1 MIRHYMKAIAIA
13 LALVTAQQAYAL
25 SLTPEQQRQ
34 LEALPDSQR
43 QQLMEQYRQAT
54 SSSAGSET
62 QQAEDQG
69 KQNERGKQP
78 GVIPLAEAQAQ
89 SSGQSRETGGGA
101 PDEQTVSGVQEGEKT
116 SGEDEKTAED
126 ILREEYKEWRQASS
140 LSGDDL
146 LPFGYEMFA
155 GQPTS
160 FVASGDA
167 PVPVGYRVGPGDE
180 VRILL
185 TGRENQDLTLTIDR
199 SGTIQLPK
207 IGPVSVHGKTLEE
220 LRSYIQGIVKEK
232 FIGVE
237 SFVSLGELRS
247 ISVFLTGES
256 RNPGVYSVSAFSTIS
271 QALSVSGG
279 IELSG
284 SLRNIQLIRDGKVVS
299 QFDLYDLMLAGDR
312 SADTQ
317 LKSGDVIFVPAIEDR
332 IAVTGAVVRPGV
344 YELEGPNSLQ
354 DILKLAGGLRAEA
367 DPGKIQVSRLRP
379 DSKRTLIDLEL
390 KNAGD
395 FNILQGDTIRIGK
408 IHDRLRG
415 AVEIRGSSPI
425 TGQYEWRQG
434 MRLSR
439 FLNNRNDHLDDDT
452 DLNFGL
458 IASRT
463 GENYDVTLRRFSPKD
478 VLANPGSQADP
489 ILKERDSILLFEEGE
504 SRLGLLEPI
513 IGSFREDL
521 GAEEL
526 PPLVS
531 IDGAVRYPGTYP
543 LLEDHTINDM
553 IHFAGGLARDGQSLI
568 SADLEFGLLIRR
580 QGDFGRQIN
589 PIPYRPVS
597 ALNQPHS
604 EDNLS
609 LQELDRILVFNRN
622 DSRSDLLQ
630 PVIEE
635 LREDLLPGQLAPII
649 SITGAVKYPGSY
661 PLLPG
666 TSVKK
671 LIGYAGGLTN
681 ASYALEAELIRQS
694 LTQQRAESELIK
706 LSLKTPKDQ
715 SLELAPTDRIHI
727 KRLPDLNLQQTV
739 TLQGEVNFPGSYTIR
754 RGETLS
760 QVVERAGGL
769 TDYAYAKGAV
779 FTRERLRE
787 QEQKRLDEAQRR
799 LRRDISTSRTDAPGE
814 ESTIEG
820 DEETVV
826 RVLEDIGEAQAV
838 GRLVIDLPE
847 LLAGETSR
855 DVRLQDGDTLT
866 IPEIS
871 QAVTVMGEVQFATS
885 HLHDPGLSIRD
896 YINRSGGLAF
906 QADES
911 RIYVIKADGSVTVPD
926 QSRWFG
932 SADPVEPGDTV
943 VVPLN
948 LSQLSSMELAKD
960 VSQIIYQVALGAAAV
975 QGLKD

>member
-1 MIRHYMKAIAIA
+1 VIRQYLKTIAIT
-13 LALVTAQQAYAL
+13 LALVTTQQAGAL

-34 LEALPDSQR
+34 LEALPESQR
-43 QQLMEQYRQAT
+43 QQLMEQYQQAQGNT
-54 SSSAGSET
+54 AGSEA
-62 QQAEDQG
+62 QESQG
-69 KQNERGKQP
+69 EGKEKEEGKQP
-78 GVIPLAEAQAQ
+78 GVTSLPEAQAQ
-89 SSGQSRETGGGA
+89 SDQPRQAGGESQNEPSDSR
-101 PDEQTVSGVQEGEKT
+101 PQEE
-116 SGEDEKTAED
+116 EKTAQD
-126 ILREEYKEWRQASS
+126 ILREEYKKWRQASS
-140 LSGDDL
+140 LASDEV

-155 GQPTS
+155 GEPTS

-199 SGTIQLPK
+199 SGAIQLPK
-207 IGPVSVHGKTLEE
+207 IGPVNVHGKTLEE

-256 RNPGVYSVSAFSTIS
+256 RNPGVYAVSAFSTIS

-279 IELSG
+279 LDISG
-284 SLRNIQLIRDGKVVS
+284 SLRKIQLIRDGEVIS
-299 QFDLYDLMLAGDR
+299 RFDLYDLMLAGDR

-317 LKSGDVIFVPAIEDR
+317 LKSGDVIFIPAMEER
-332 IAVTGAVVRPGV
+332 IAVTGAVVRPAI
-344 YELEGPNSLQ
+344 YELKDENTLQ
-354 DILKLAGGLRAEA
+354 DVLKLAGGLRAEA
-367 DPGKIQVSRLRP
+367 DPGKLQVSRLRP
-379 DSKRTLIDLEL
+379 DSKRTLIDLKL
-390 KNAGD
+390 SNAREFTLLPGD
-395 FNILQGDTIRIGK
+395 ALRVGK
-408 IHDRLRG
+408 IQDRLRG

-425 TGQYEWRQG
+425 SGQYEWRQG

-439 FLNNRNDHLDDDT
+439 FLKNRDDHLNDGT

-478 VLANPGSQADP
+478 VLNNPGSESDP
-489 ILKERDSILLFEEGE
+489 VLKERDSILLFEEGE

-513 IGSFREDL
+513 IGSFRQNL
-521 GAEEL
+521 TAEEL
-526 PPLVS
+526 PSLVS
-531 IDGAVRYPGTYP
+531 IAGAVRHPGTYP
-543 LLEDHTINDM
+543 LLENHTINDM
-553 IHFAGGLARDGQSLI
+553 VHFAGGLARNDRSLV

-580 QGDFGRQIN
+580 KGELGRQIN
-589 PIPYRPVS
+589 PIPYSPAN
-597 ALNQPHS
+597 ALSQPRS

-609 LQELDRILVFNRN
+609 VQELDRILVFNRN
-622 DSRSDLLQ
+622 GNRNELLE

-635 LREDLLPGQLAPII
+635 LRQNLLPGQLAPII
-649 SITGAVKYPGSY
+649 SITGAVKYPGTY
-661 PLLPG
+661 PLLPA
-666 TSVKK
+666 TSVKQ
-671 LIGYAGGLTN
+671 LISYAGGLTN
-681 ASYALEAELIRQS
+681 ASYELEAELIRQR

-706 LSLKTPKDQ
+706 LSLQTLEDQ
-715 SLELAPTDRIHI
+715 RLELAPTDRIHI
-727 KRLPDLNLQQTV
+727 KSLPDLNLQQTV
-739 TLQGEVNFPGSYTIR
+739 TLQGEVNFPGGYTIR

-787 QEQKRLDEAQRR
+787 QEQKRLNETQRR
-799 LRRDISTSRTDAPGE
+799 LRRDLATSSADAPGE
-814 ESTIEG
+814 QSTIEG

-847 LLAGETSR
+847 LLAGKTSR

-885 HLHDPGLSIRD
+885 HLHKPSLAIED

-906 QADES
+906 QADEN
-911 RIYVIKADGSVTVPD
+911 RIYVIKADGSVTVPN

-948 LSQLSSMELAKD
+948 LSQLSGIELAKD
-960 VSQIIYQVALGAAAV
+960 VSQIIYQIALGASAV
-975 QGLKD
+975 QSLKD